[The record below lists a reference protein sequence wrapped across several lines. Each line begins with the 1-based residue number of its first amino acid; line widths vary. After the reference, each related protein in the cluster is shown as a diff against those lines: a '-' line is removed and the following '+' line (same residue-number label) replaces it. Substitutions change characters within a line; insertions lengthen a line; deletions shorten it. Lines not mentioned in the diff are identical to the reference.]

1 MKKIKSKSFFDYTK
15 KLVIQGQ
22 FGDQK
27 VPMCDFVEYVSDC
40 VGGSELDFV
49 LCFDKR
55 QEDWEFTNKIG
66 LYGMVENVEGR
77 ITMALKQRLLLCL
90 RRLLTKSL
98 LMQTDGLSLSKHQ
111 QHLSRNSPMNGTISL
126 IAKLK

>member
-27 VPMCDFVEYVSDC
+27 VPMCDFVEYAADC

-66 LYGMVENVEGR
+66 LYGMGEVVD
-77 ITMALKQRLLLCL
+77 
-90 RRLLTKSL
+90 LLTNHPELEDVEWKAETVEQL
-98 LMQTDGLSLSKHQ
+98 EGW
-111 QHLSRNSPMNGTISL
+111 
-126 IAKLK
+126 LKMLKGE

>member
-27 VPMCDFVEYVSDC
+27 VPLCNFVDYATDC
-40 VGGSELDFV
+40 VAGSEFDFI

-55 QEDWEFTNKIG
+55 QEDWEFTNKLG
-66 LYGMVENVEGR
+66 LYGMGEVVD
-77 ITMALKQRLLLCL
+77 
-90 RRLLTKSL
+90 LLTNHAEPEDADWKAE
-98 LMQTDGLSLSKHQ
+98 
-111 QHLSRNSPMNGTISL
+111 TIEQL
-126 IAKLK
+126 EGWLKMLKGEK